1 MGVKN
6 IPQRLEKHPIRFKVG
21 NRRCLRWCFCHSK
34 IICNRWTHLISNF
47 VCSYVLL
54 DESKP
59 KFKLLLLLLCMT
71 SLCPCVVYPYH
82 VIVHTIGL
90 YGFENVCLHCTLS
103 CLSLSAFVL
112 LLKHEYSR
120 IAGESVSPCT
130 STSVIASVQTQGV
143 CVCVFVRAR
152 AAVRVISN
160 KCSVCSASPW
170 QRRGRHAAPLLC
182 LCGEINAA
190 FFSCCEAATKQLFKT
205 NS

>member
-1 MGVKN
+1 MHYKSV
-6 IPQRLEKHPIRFKVG
+6 P
-21 NRRCLRWCFCHSK
+21 
-34 IICNRWTHLISNF
+34 
-47 VCSYVLL
+47 
-54 DESKP
+54 
-59 KFKLLLLLLCMT
+59 
-71 SLCPCVVYPYH
+71 
-82 VIVHTIGL
+82 
-90 YGFENVCLHCTLS
+90 VCLSISCHCAHNRFVWIWKCMFTPCTLS

-112 LLKHEYSR
+112 LLKHECSR

-130 STSVIASVQTQGV
+130 STSVIEGVQAHKCVGA

-205 NS
+205 NSQSAVDPARLLTEHLAAFTLVWRPLPVHLWR